1 MNVRV
6 EPIRRLARSFLTAAW
21 SAMALAVSIAAPS
34 AAENGPRLPTPVL
47 DETAGERGSGTLVL
61 AGGCFWGVQ
70 GVFQHITGVTSAVSG
85 YAGGDKSTARYD
97 KVATGTTGHAEA
109 VRITYDPRR
118 ISYGRLLQVFFSVV
132 HDPTQ
137 LNRQGPDVGS
147 QYRSAIFPADPEQ
160 AGIAKA
166 YIAQLSAKQVFA
178 AAIAT
183 KIEPEKAFY
192 AAEDY
197 HQDFLVKHPGHPYIV
212 MHDLAKLRDLQH
224 AFPDLYRANPVLVS
238 ASGSGP

>member
-1 MNVRV
+1 MHYRV
-6 EPIRRLARSFLTAAW
+6 EPTRRVARFTLRAAW
-21 SAMALAVSIAAPS
+21 LAMALALPPMGAV
-34 AAENGPRLPTPVL
+34 AENGPRLPAPVL
-47 DETAGERGSGTLVL
+47 DETAGERASGTLVL
-61 AGGCFWGVQ
+61 AAGCFWGVQ
-70 GVFQHITGVTSAVSG
+70 GVFQHIMGVTSAVSG
-85 YAGGDKSTARYD
+85 YAGGDENTARYD
-97 KVATGTTGHAEA
+97 KVTSGATGHAEA

-137 LNRQGPDVGS
+137 LNRQGPDVGN

-160 AGIAKA
+160 ARIAKA
-166 YIAQLSAKQVFA
+166 YIAQLNAKHVFA

-212 MHDLAKLRDLQH
+212 IHDLAKIRDLQH
-224 AFPDLYRANPVLVS
+224 SFPDLYRASPVLVS
-238 ASGSGP
+238 AAGSGR

>member
-1 MNVRV
+1 MHYRV
-6 EPIRRLARSFLTAAW
+6 EPTRRVARCTLRAAW
-21 SAMALAVSIAAPS
+21 LAMALAVGPMGAL
-34 AAENGPRLPTPVL
+34 AENGPRLPAPVL
-47 DETAGERGSGTLVL
+47 DETAGERASGTLVL

-70 GVFQHITGVTSAVSG
+70 GVFQHVIGVTSAVSG
-85 YAGGDKSTARYD
+85 YAGGDKGTARYD
-97 KVATGTTGHAEA
+97 KVTTGATGHAEA
-109 VRITYDPRR
+109 VRITYDPRQ

-137 LNRQGPDVGS
+137 LNRQGPDVGN

-160 AGIAKA
+160 ARIAKA
-166 YIAQLSAKQVFA
+166 YIAQLNAKHVFA

-224 AFPDLYRANPVLVS
+224 SFPDLYRANPVLVS
-238 ASGSGP
+238 ASGSGR